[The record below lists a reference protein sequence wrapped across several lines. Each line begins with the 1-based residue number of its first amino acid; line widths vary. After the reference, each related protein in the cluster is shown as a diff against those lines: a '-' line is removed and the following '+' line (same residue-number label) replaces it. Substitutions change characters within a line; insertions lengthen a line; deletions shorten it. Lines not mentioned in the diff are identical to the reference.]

1 MNKRDIWALLALLG
15 LGIFGAFNMFGIRAD
30 LLTNFLLYTCIS
42 WMVWFGMRFIPVQL
56 LEQNYKILY
65 VVFIALFIITFIAG
79 SRDVGSTRWIP
90 IFSFRFQTA
99 EFFKPVL
106 ILAMASILSSANKF
120 TPRKTIITFAL
131 CAIPSFLVFLQ
142 PNLSSV
148 LIYITTSAVMYYF
161 SGVSTKYVVRGGLVA
176 LASAPILWMFMRDY
190 QRARVIGFLN
200 PESDPQGL
208 SYNIHQSIISIG
220 SGGFMG
226 KGLGLG
232 TQSRFQFL
240 PEFHTDFAFASLVEQ
255 FGFIGGI
262 AVLCLFALL
271 IGRLIQS
278 VFHQKQYSFSYLYLI
293 GTIAMLMIEITI
305 NVGMNMGMLPVTGIA
320 LPFISYGGSSMIS
333 TMIML
338 GIAMRL

>member
-1 MNKRDIWALLALLG
+1 MNKWDIWALLALVG
-15 LGIFGAFNMFGIRAD
+15 LGVFGAFNMLGIRPD
-30 LLTNFLLYTCIS
+30 LMSNYLLYTAIAWAI
-42 WMVWFGMRFIPVQL
+42 WMGIRFVPVQL
-56 LEQNYKILY
+56 IEQNYKILY
-65 VVFIALFIITFIAG
+65 VIFIVLFVVTLIVG

-106 ILAMASILSSANKF
+106 LVVMASVLSSANKF
-120 TPRKTIITFAL
+120 TPRKTIIAFGLFAL
-131 CAIPSFLVFLQ
+131 PSILVFMQ

-148 LIYITTSAVMYYF
+148 LIYITTCAVMYYF
-161 SGVSTKYVVRGGLVA
+161 SGLSTTYVVRGGIVA
-176 LASAPILWMFMRDY
+176 LACAPVLWLLMRDY

-200 PESDPQGL
+200 PQSDPQGL

-255 FGFIGGI
+255 FGFVGGM
-262 AVLCLFALL
+262 AVLCLCALL
-271 IGRLIQS
+271 IGRLVQR
-278 VFHQKQYSFSYLYLI
+278 VFHQKQFSFSYLYII
-293 GTIAMLMIEITI
+293 GTIAMLMIEVTI

-338 GIAMRL
+338 GIAMRM